1 MRALLIATLAALAAI
16 PLTEAVAL
24 GATTSVQQA
33 DTMVNR
39 EVHEAAAV
47 RESDLGFSITS
58 LADMHNV
65 VIITLLAVA
74 LLALLRH
81 WHGALALAIAVPA
94 TQLAVDL
101 IKSAV
106 ERPRP
111 DLALTDA
118 AGYSFP
124 SGHSATSVALYALLF
139 YALARLARGHSRR
152 AIVLCG
158 AAIATAV
165 GISRVWLGAHYPTD
179 VLAGWAVGA
188 LVAALAWLAVAGLR
202 ALVRRPSVA
211 AA

>member
-1 MRALLIATLAALAAI
+1 MRAFLIATLLALVAI
-16 PLTEAVAL
+16 PVTVAVAL
-24 GATTSVQQA
+24 GSTQKA

-39 EVHEAAAV
+39 EVHEAAVA
-47 RESDLGFSITS
+47 RDTDSAFNITS
-58 LADMHNV
+58 LADMDNV
-65 VIITLLAVA
+65 VIITLLAVL

-94 TQLAVDL
+94 TQLVVDL

-118 AGYSFP
+118 AGHSFP
-124 SGHSATSVALYALLF
+124 SGHSATSVALYALLA

-158 AAIATAV
+158 AAIAASV
-165 GISRVWLGAHYPTD
+165 GVSRVWLGAHYPTD

-188 LVAALAWLAVAGLR
+188 AVAALAWLAVAGLR
-202 ALVRRPSVA
+202 ALVRRPTVA

>member
-1 MRALLIATLAALAAI
+1 MRALLIAILAALAAI
-16 PLTEAVAL
+16 PLTVAAAL
-24 GATTSVQQA
+24 GSTNGA

-39 EVHEAAAV
+39 EVHEAAAT
-47 RESDLGFSITS
+47 RDADGAFGITA

-65 VIITLLAVA
+65 VIITLLAIAILVV
-74 LLALLRH
+74 LRH

-94 TQLAVDL
+94 TQLVVEL

-124 SGHSATSVALYALLF
+124 SGHSATSVALYALF
-139 YALARLARGHSRR
+139 AFALARLARGHSRR
-152 AIVLCG
+152 LIALTGLGI
-158 AAIATAV
+158 AAAV
-165 GISRVWLGAHYPTD
+165 GVSRVWLGAHFPTD

-188 LVAALAWLAVAGLR
+188 VVAALAWLAVAGLR
-202 ALVRRPSVA
+202 ALVRPSA
-211 AA
+211 ATA

>member
-16 PLTEAVAL
+16 PLTVAAAL
-24 GATTSVQQA
+24 GSTHEA

-39 EVHEAAAV
+39 EVHEAAAS
-47 RESDLGFSITS
+47 RDADGAFGITA

-94 TQLAVDL
+94 TQLVVDL

-111 DLALTDA
+111 DLALTEA

-124 SGHSATSVALYALLF
+124 SGHSATSVALYALLAF
-139 YALARLARGHSRR
+139 ALARLARHSHHRR
-152 AIVLCG
+152 LIVCSGIAL
-158 AAIATAV
+158 AAAV
-165 GISRVWLGAHYPTD
+165 GISRVWLGAHFPTD
-179 VLAGWAVGA
+179 VLAGWVVGA
-188 LVAALAWLAVAGLR
+188 AVAALAWLAVAGLR
-202 ALVRRPSVA
+202 ALVRPSAAVA
-211 AA
+211 

>member
-1 MRALLIATLAALAAI
+1 MRALLIATLLALAAI
-16 PLTEAVAL
+16 PLAVAAAL
-24 GATTSVQQA
+24 GSTTEA

-39 EVHEAAAV
+39 EVHEVAAA
-47 RESDLGFSITS
+47 RDADSAFSITS

-74 LLALLRH
+74 LLAVLRH
-81 WHGALALAIAVPA
+81 WHGAIALAIAVPA
-94 TQLAVDL
+94 TQLVVDL

-124 SGHSATSVALYALLF
+124 SGHSATSVALYALLAF
-139 YALARLARGHSRR
+139 ALARLARRSHHRR
-152 AIVLCG
+152 LIVCAGVAL
-158 AAIATAV
+158 ALAV
-165 GISRVWLGAHYPTD
+165 GISRVWLGAHFPTD

-188 LVAALAWLAVAGLR
+188 AVAALAWLAVAAVRGL
-202 ALVRRPSVA
+202 VRPSVA